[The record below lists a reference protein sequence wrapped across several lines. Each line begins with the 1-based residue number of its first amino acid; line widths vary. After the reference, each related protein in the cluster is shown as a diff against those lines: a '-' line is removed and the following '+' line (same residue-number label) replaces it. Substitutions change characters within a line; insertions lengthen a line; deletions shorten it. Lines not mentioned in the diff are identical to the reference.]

1 MGLGSS
7 AGKVKKSESFDAAK
21 TKIQEKMIF
30 VYEKLPSKAKWSN
43 DFHKTSSCQRFDFFA
58 CFLIIM
64 HASGKFYHWIFHYS
78 TLQSIQRRSFTHAMV
93 NNSKLHGTV
102 FQKCETAQ
110 VGIYGYNI
118 GNDTTAWYPF
128 ILLYHCSTYSKKAEE
143 PNSHS
148 LVD

>member
-1 MGLGSS
+1 M
-7 AGKVKKSESFDAAK
+7 
-21 TKIQEKMIF
+21 
-30 VYEKLPSKAKWSN
+30 PSKAKCSN
-43 DFHKTSSCQRFDFFA
+43 DFDKTSSCQRFDYYA

-64 HASGKFYHWIFHYS
+64 HASGKFYHWIFYYS

-93 NNSKLHGTV
+93 NNSKLHGSV

-118 GNDTTAWYPF
+118 GNDTTAWYQL
-128 ILLYHCSTYSKKAEE
+128 ILLYHRSTYSQKAGE

-148 LVD
+148 LMIRTLAAVLTNS